1 MFSPVQQPEPLS
13 ICEQSLAIAEA
24 YRDFHSAWVNLAQL
38 EARWNNE
45 VSAYLREEDYLG
57 GSGYEYVSALVENNQ
72 RFVKPLQKL
81 AQDHQNLCTDL
92 LRVGRGESFSV

>member
-1 MFSPVQQPEPLS
+1 MFSLMQQNEPLS
-13 ICEQSLAIAEA
+13 ICEQALAIAEA

-38 EARWNNE
+38 ESRWNEE
-45 VSAYLREEDYLG
+45 VSAYLREEQYLG
-57 GSGYEYVSALVENNQ
+57 GNGHEFVSALVENNE
-72 RFVKPLQKL
+72 RLVKPLQKL

>member
-1 MFSPVQQPEPLS
+1 MFSLLQQKEPLS

-38 EARWNNE
+38 EARWNDE

-57 GSGYEYVSALVENNQ
+57 GSGIEFVTALVENNE
-72 RFVKPLQKL
+72 RLVKPLQKL
-81 AQDHQNLCTDL
+81 AHDHQNLCTDL